1 MTSGIQHRYGK
12 YNHYILFL
20 ILSLCLF
27 YIFNPIDG
35 NWHLTQIKRGIISE
49 ATIHAVDIKSRKS
62 TFILLNFSYLLL
74 ASIIYLIFKKK
85 KSLIHIRVSPIKNS
99 FIWPALLS
107 VISYFF
113 FAGTPYTFYPD
124 LFESANPTL
133 CIDRLSNHQI
143 PFINYLSSHML
154 SEQII
159 PVMHNITHTEAGPM
173 EWISWKGAILSINL
187 VILFILFRKWFE
199 SPLISILILLIY
211 PFTQWVIPKEFV
223 IGLIPLLFIKPNM
236 ENRQNFM
243 LISILLLGVLW
254 KLDSGIAGIGA
265 TTFIF
270 FYLAINRSLNYR
282 GLIFSIGTILLIIG
296 LTFLIIWKTY
306 PPLLDNFHLALDY
319 FSSDQAHGRM
329 VLTNWPKDFQFKFH
343 HYLFPF
349 LSVLILLITMF
360 SKKQDFI
367 SFSLIY
373 SVPFYLFNFQ
383 RGLVRHSFTSG
394 TDVHLSSLV
403 YLIFGLFAIS
413 LIMPYVN
420 KNAKVTGQN
429 RSIQLSL
436 IFILST
442 SVTILLFKPGNY
454 FNKESYLHSGIKNV
468 RSLIK
473 DGSIKKEWTKER
485 DEYLEKNVEPFQKY
499 LDSHFKKDQT
509 FFDFSNHPLLYHLT
523 GRTNPSYFNQFLQNV
538 ATVRQQ
544 EIIIDQLKDFD
555 IPIVLYSYHPKEWL
569 DMTDNVPNAL
579 RYHLVHQYIKENYT
593 PLGMVNNKILW
604 LRNDLPVDQYAA
616 GTQPIPC
623 QPIDL
628 YAGYLPQLLTTYNYN
643 ATGYTIKEDTI
654 PEGITSYKNKG
665 MPGLRITGNFQD
677 TSNLLSIY
685 TSDCH
690 HTIKF
695 KTFGDK
701 STYIIPLYYLPMLP
715 NKVNLDGLGGKNKR
729 SELIYLEIED

>member
-1 MTSGIQHRYGK
+1 
-12 YNHYILFL
+12 
-20 ILSLCLF
+20 
-27 YIFNPIDG
+27 
-35 NWHLTQIKRGIISE
+35 
-49 ATIHAVDIKSRKS
+49 
-62 TFILLNFSYLLL
+62 
-74 ASIIYLIFKKK
+74 
-85 KSLIHIRVSPIKNS
+85 
-99 FIWPALLS
+99 
-107 VISYFF
+107 
-113 FAGTPYTFYPD
+113 
-124 LFESANPTL
+124 
-133 CIDRLSNHQI
+133 
-143 PFINYLSSHML
+143 
-154 SEQII
+154 
-159 PVMHNITHTEAGPM
+159 
-173 EWISWKGAILSINL
+173 
-187 VILFILFRKWFE
+187 
-199 SPLISILILLIY
+199 
-211 PFTQWVIPKEFV
+211 
-223 IGLIPLLFIKPNM
+223 
-236 ENRQNFM
+236 
-243 LISILLLGVLW
+243 
-254 KLDSGIAGIGA
+254 
-265 TTFIF
+265 
-270 FYLAINRSLNYR
+270 
-282 GLIFSIGTILLIIG
+282 
-296 LTFLIIWKTY
+296 
-306 PPLLDNFHLALDY
+306 
-319 FSSDQAHGRM
+319 M

-555 IPIVLYSYHPKEWL
+555 IPIVLYSYNPKEWL